1 MVATLRFLSRALT
14 YRQRYILA
22 LTRTT
27 SGALSLFASSIIL
40 YKIYLRYKEHKSN
53 TDRGFNTY
61 FRMISSIS
69 ILDIL
74 HSFWAALSVLPVP
87 SSTGGVFA
95 HGTVATCSS
104 QAVFVQLIPT
114 IVLYMATLNTYF
126 MLKIRYNIK
135 DSAIEKHYECWLHG
149 IPIAFW
155 LVTGCTGLALKV
167 FGPLTLPELGC
178 WIGSYPNTC
187 VYTDTCTRG
196 FKVDEYHDWY
206 VWSFGYFWLFVCVL
220 VVVVNSILIYTA
232 IRKQEQRNDRYFAAK
247 LQHERSSVCLTNKA
261 RFGSVPELSLPDFE
275 FVYAE
280 SHLLEA
286 DAMSETEDEGALAL
300 PVLSETGESPCNE
313 EHQDSL
319 EFGEKPNSQQI
330 FALDCTQNVSF
341 SDKLGRSDRGPNR
354 KHQTQINAR
363 RVKQSRTAAI
373 QSSCYI
379 VSALFTAVWT
389 FLPWVGLKL
398 MVKAPTRLF
407 LATMVNTV
415 TPSQGLFN
423 LFIFVRLQYV
433 HLRETKKDWSR
444 FRCCKHCLSSP
455 A

>member
-1 MVATLRFLSRALT
+1 MVATLRLLSRTLT

-22 LTRTT
+22 LTRTA
-27 SGALSLFASSIIL
+27 SGTLSLVASSIIL
-40 YKIYLRYKEHKSN
+40 YKIYLRYQERKSKE
-53 TDRGFNTY
+53 DRGFNTY
-61 FRMISSIS
+61 FRMMTSIS

-87 SSTGGVFA
+87 ASTGGVFA
-95 HGTVATCSS
+95 HGTVATCSA
-104 QAVFVQLIPT
+104 QAVFILLTPA

-135 DSAIEKHYECWLHG
+135 DSVIETHYECWLHA
-149 IPIAFW
+149 IPILFW
-155 LVTGCTGLALKV
+155 FVAVCTGLSLKI

-187 VYTDTCTRG
+187 VYTNTCTRG
-196 FKVDEYHDWY
+196 YKVSEYHDWY
-206 VWSFGYFWLFVCVL
+206 VWSFGYFWLFLCVL

-247 LQHERSSVCLTNKA
+247 LQHERSSVCLTSKA

-275 FVYAE
+275 FVYPKP
-280 SHLLEA
+280 HHLEA
-286 DAMSETEDEGALAL
+286 DAISETEYEAS
-300 PVLSETGESPCNE
+300 PVLNEKDGAPCNE
-313 EHQDSL
+313 EHQSSL
-319 EFGEKPNSQQI
+319 ESEVEPTSRQI
-330 FALDCTQNVSF
+330 CTLESSQNVLSRDDF
-341 SDKLGRSDRGPNR
+341 SGSTRCSYRR
-354 KHQTQINAR
+354 RQTQINER

-379 VSALFTAVWT
+379 VSALFTAIWT

-398 MVKAPTRLF
+398 MVEAPTRLF

-415 TPSQGLFN
+415 TPSQGIFN

-444 FRCCKHCLSSP
+444 FRCFKHCLSSP

>member
-1 MVATLRFLSRALT
+1 MVAALRFLSRSLT
-14 YRQRYILA
+14 HRQRYILA

-40 YKIYLRYKEHKSN
+40 YKIYLRCQHHKSN
-53 TDRGFNTY
+53 ADRGFNTY
-61 FRMISSIS
+61 FRMISIIS
-69 ILDIL
+69 VLDIL

-95 HGTVATCSS
+95 HGTVATCST
-104 QAVFVQLIPT
+104 QAVFVQLIPA

-126 MLKIRYNIK
+126 MLKIRYNIL
-135 DSAIEKHYECWLHG
+135 DSIIEMKYEYWLHG

-155 LVTGCTGLALKV
+155 IVSGCTGLVLKV

-187 VYTDTCTRG
+187 VYTNTCTRG

-206 VWSFGYFWLFVCVL
+206 VWSFGYFWLFLCVV

-232 IRKQEQRNDRYFAAK
+232 IRKQERRNDRYFAAK
-247 LQHERSSVCLTNKA
+247 LQYERSSVCLTNKA

-275 FVYAE
+275 FVYPK
-280 SHLLEA
+280 SHLLEP
-286 DAMSETEDEGALAL
+286 DSMSETECEGVLAL
-300 PVLSETGESPCNE
+300 PVLNEKVESFSDE
-313 EHQDSL
+313 EHQKSDID
-319 EFGEKPNSQQI
+319 EKPNYRRDD
-330 FALDCTQNVSF
+330 ALDSTQNVSG
-341 SDKLGRSDRGPNR
+341 SEMLSGSDRGPNLR
-354 KHQTQINAR
+354 HQTQINAQ

-433 HLRETKKDWSR
+433 HLRETNKDWSR
-444 FRCCKHCLSSP
+444 FRCFKHCLTSP